1 MNSHGWLSRI
11 VRWRARIAVIAVT
24 FVVVATSV
32 ALLAVRSSHAQ
43 HTQRATADGPVR
55 IQVNARPIEYFDAR
69 DATRRRF
76 GALEFRGGIE
86 LTSPY
91 KEFGG
96 LSAFRV
102 TPDGDRF
109 LSLSDKGRWLRGRL
123 VYRDG
128 RLAGVTDA
136 EMAPILAADGRPI
149 TALGWYDTE
158 SLAEDGGTLYVG
170 LERVN
175 RVLRFDYGR
184 LGLLARG
191 QPIALPPEIAKLPNN
206 RGLECL
212 VVIPKPL
219 ADAGTLI
226 AISERGLDAAG
237 NIKGFLIGGQHP
249 GTFSVKRSDD
259 FDVTDCAIGPAG
271 DLFVLERRF
280 SWTAGVAMR
289 VRMVPLANVQP
300 GATVDGKTLIVAD
313 MGYQIDNME
322 GLSLHR
328 DKAGDTVLTMIS
340 DDNFSFVQR
349 TILLQFTLLGE

>member
-1 MNSHGWLSRI
+1 MMRHDGLAGI
-11 VRWRARIAVIAVT
+11 VRRRARFAVAAVT
-24 FVVVATSV
+24 AAAVAAS
-32 ALLAVRSSHAQ
+32 LAVFAAKSSQAQ
-43 HTQRATADGPVR
+43 HAQRATADGAVR
-55 IQVNARPIEYFDAR
+55 IEINARPIEFFDAR
-69 DATRRRF
+69 DTTRRRF
-76 GALEFRGGIE
+76 GTLEFRGGIE

-96 LSAFRV
+96 LSALRV
-102 TPDGDRF
+102 AGDGDRF
-109 LSLSDKGRWLRGRL
+109 LSLSDKGRWLRGRF

-128 RLAGVTDA
+128 RLVGITNA

-184 LGLLARG
+184 FGLQARG
-191 QPIALPPEIAKLPNN
+191 QPVALPPEIAKLPNN

-219 ADAGTLI
+219 ADAGTLV

-237 NIKGFLIGGQHP
+237 NIKGFLIGGQRP

-259 FDVTDCAIGPAG
+259 FDITDCAIGPAG
-271 DLFVLERRF
+271 DLFLLERRF
-280 SWTAGVAMR
+280 SWTSGVAMR
-289 VRMVPLANVQP
+289 VRLVPLATVQP
-300 GATVDGKTLIVAD
+300 GATVDGKMLITAD

-322 GLSLHR
+322 GLSVHR